1 MANNNK
7 QENEIT
13 SIEDLPNELFGE
25 IFSYL
30 NGNDASFSLIYLNRR
45 FQCLVKEYCQRLD
58 FKSITKSKFDLIF
71 EEYDTQ
77 WCQSLSLSN
86 DHHTYGQ
93 IEYFLQFYSLIDHF
107 SQLKSLT
114 LYNRKSID
122 TFKLLS
128 QIFLLTNLVSLTLK
142 PICGKI
148 MSEFDFFNLKRLAI
162 TSCKNTTWIKKF
174 SQLDSLEYT
183 MNNCCLSQI
192 VLAWPVK
199 LKHLKIVFDNDDVGV
214 LVPQSLTYLS
224 ELSILEIYQKK
235 FGKSLPNGQ
244 VWEQLIRSSFPE
256 LKKFKFYFPFDYG
269 FVSIKK
275 EKKVLSSFST
285 SFYLEEKKWFI
296 RCDIFTV
303 SGIAIIYSLP
313 FTFDQYTIISNSSS
327 GRIVTLS
334 NSNFIH
340 SDKDLYKHMKTVI
353 IESISEWD
361 LEDAFYTK
369 HNKNTYE
376 QIMLNFISAPHF
388 NSIERLHLL
397 PNYYRYR
404 NEYNIKILSNS
415 FYILLKKISH
425 LYVLEIDLSDLQFL
439 TENWTNVILCCHLSE
454 NIRSLILHSNKHRR
468 QFLDGNEVDQIIR
481 VFSTKCQYLSVCV
494 LSSIHT
500 IISLLRNMK
509 QLHSMHVFVQTKDNE
524 EINMKWLEKQNIG
537 LNYSNCFITNDEQ
550 NYYFWLR

>member
-162 TSCKNTTWIKKF
+162 TSCKNTTWIK
-174 SQLDSLEYT
+174 
-183 MNNCCLSQI
+183 
-192 VLAWPVK
+192 
-199 LKHLKIVFDNDDVGV
+199 
-214 LVPQSLTYLS
+214 
-224 ELSILEIYQKK
+224 
-235 FGKSLPNGQ
+235 
-244 VWEQLIRSSFPE
+244 
-256 LKKFKFYFPFDYG
+256 
-269 FVSIKK
+269 
-275 EKKVLSSFST
+275 
-285 SFYLEEKKWFI
+285 
-296 RCDIFTV
+296 
-303 SGIAIIYSLP
+303 
-313 FTFDQYTIISNSSS
+313 
-327 GRIVTLS
+327 
-334 NSNFIH
+334 
-340 SDKDLYKHMKTVI
+340 
-353 IESISEWD
+353 
-361 LEDAFYTK
+361 
-369 HNKNTYE
+369 
-376 QIMLNFISAPHF
+376 
-388 NSIERLHLL
+388 
-397 PNYYRYR
+397 
-404 NEYNIKILSNS
+404 
-415 FYILLKKISH
+415 
-425 LYVLEIDLSDLQFL
+425 
-439 TENWTNVILCCHLSE
+439 
-454 NIRSLILHSNKHRR
+454 
-468 QFLDGNEVDQIIR
+468 
-481 VFSTKCQYLSVCV
+481 
-494 LSSIHT
+494 
-500 IISLLRNMK
+500 
-509 QLHSMHVFVQTKDNE
+509 
-524 EINMKWLEKQNIG
+524 
-537 LNYSNCFITNDEQ
+537 
-550 NYYFWLR
+550 